1 MPQIK
6 FAFFND
12 SFAFLSQEQEVKGFR
27 EEISTTLNN
36 IETRV
41 VSSPDS
47 GATMLVNNE
56 WQNECRRVGEFSFE
70 ISWHCTG
77 VMWEQKRFVVL
88 NINRKN
94 RATWY
99 HSISN
104 GPVHQKSTR
113 SEENI
118 SFPTF
123 SLLSCSV
130 ETLVEQLKFQSSDDI
145 NDVVK
150 YISAINDKLNQVEL
164 LYENQHNCTEFVAD
178 KTFNVSFN
186 SIYFILFLVT
196 V

>member
-6 FAFFND
+6 FAFFID

-41 VSSPDS
+41 VASPDS

-70 ISWHCTG
+70 ICWHCTG

-94 RATWY
+94 RAT
-99 HSISN
+99 
-104 GPVHQKSTR
+104 
-113 SEENI
+113 
-118 SFPTF
+118 
-123 SLLSCSV
+123 
-130 ETLVEQLKFQSSDDI
+130 
-145 NDVVK
+145 
-150 YISAINDKLNQVEL
+150 
-164 LYENQHNCTEFVAD
+164 
-178 KTFNVSFN
+178 
-186 SIYFILFLVT
+186 
-196 V
+196 